1 MSMFRRKI
9 GERSLPDQED
19 SVTQNSVTQNSVSN
33 IPKDTF
39 SETAGEIVGWVL
51 MGLVFG
57 FLGKVVF
64 NLVFL

>member
-1 MSMFRRKI
+1 MFRRKV
-9 GERSLPDQED
+9 GEKSLPDPED

-33 IPKDTF
+33 TPEDTF
-39 SETAGEIVGWVL
+39 EKAGEIVGWVL

>member
-1 MSMFRRKI
+1 MFRRKV
-9 GERSLPDQED
+9 GEKSLPDPED
-19 SVTQNSVTQNSVSN
+19 SVTQNSVSN
-33 IPKDTF
+33 TPEDTF
-39 SETAGEIVGWVL
+39 EKAGEIVGWVL